1 MNTITESIRKELLSL
16 TDAEYLAF
24 QGSLIPGDRDNHM
37 IGVRT
42 PALRALAK
50 DVLKRGDAEAFMKDL
65 PHLYFEENQLHAF
78 IISELKDPA
87 SCFEALEVFLPYV
100 DNWATCDQMT
110 PKAFKKN
117 KAELSRR
124 IDKWM
129 ASDHVYTKRF
139 GIKMAMSEFL
149 DADFDPAFL
158 EKVSKVKI
166 DDYYVMMMV
175 AWYFATA
182 LAKQYDATI
191 PYIEERRLD
200 PEAHR
205 KTIQK
210 ACESFRITNEQ
221 KAYLKTLK

>member
-50 DVLKRGDAEAFMKDL
+50 DVLKRGDAEEFMKDL

-78 IISELKDPA
+78 IISELKDPDA
-87 SCFEALEVFLPYV
+87 CFEALEVFLPYV
-100 DNWATCDQMT
+100 DNWGTCDQMT
-110 PKAFKKN
+110 PKAFKKT

-149 DADFDPAFL
+149 DTDFDPAFL